1 MWYVKSYNELE
12 LDELEQILGLRQDI
26 FILEQESFF
35 RDIDGKDKDS
45 LHIFKKEDSDIHA
58 YCRME
63 VDDRVVISRVVVNPK
78 HRGNGIGREL
88 FQYGVNHGRKQYP
101 EKTIQIIAMAYLL
114 EFYQSY
120 GFKVIS
126 EKYDIAGHNHLDME
140 LTP

>member
-1 MWYVKSYNELE
+1 MWYVKNYNELE

-45 LHIFKKEDSDIHA
+45 MHLFKKTDSIIRA

-63 VDDRVVISRVVVNPK
+63 VGDKVLISRVVVNPK
-78 HRGNGIGREL
+78 YRGNGMGREL
-88 FQYGVNHGRKQYP
+88 FKYAVDYAREQYP
-101 EKTIQIIAMAYLL
+101 EKQIQIIAMAYLL
-114 EFYQSY
+114 EFYESY

-126 EKYDIAGHNHLDME
+126 DEYDIAGHNHIDMV

>member
-1 MWYVKSYNELE
+1 MWYVKNYNELE

-35 RDIDGKDKDS
+35 RDIDGEDKDA
-45 LHIFKKEDSDIHA
+45 LHIFKKTDSDIRA

-63 VDDRVVISRVVVNPK
+63 VSDKVLISRVVVNPK
-78 HRGNGIGREL
+78 YRGNGKGREL
-88 FQYGVNHGRKQYP
+88 FQQGVDYARKQYP
-101 EKTIQIIAMAYLL
+101 EKQIQIVAMSYLL
-114 EFYQSY
+114 EFYESY

-126 EKYDIAGHNHLDME
+126 DEYDIAGHDHIDMA

>member
-1 MWYVKSYNELE
+1 MWYVKNYNELE

-35 RDIDGKDKDS
+35 RDIDGKDKDA
-45 LHIFKKEDSDIHA
+45 LHIFKKKDGDIHS

-63 VDDRVVISRVVVNPK
+63 VGDRVVISRVVVNPK
-78 HRGNGIGREL
+78 HRGNGQGREL
-88 FQYGVNHGRKQYP
+88 FQYAVDYGRKQYP

-120 GFKVIS
+120 GFKIIS
-126 EKYDIAGHNHLDME
+126 DEYDIAGHNHVDME